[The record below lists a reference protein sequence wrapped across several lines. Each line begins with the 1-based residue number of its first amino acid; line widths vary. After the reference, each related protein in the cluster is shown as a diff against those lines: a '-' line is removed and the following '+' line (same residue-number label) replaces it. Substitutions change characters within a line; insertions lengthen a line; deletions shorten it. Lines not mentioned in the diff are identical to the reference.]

1 MINLFR
7 EKIVAIKK
15 RMSDLSTDFQ
25 TNMSEDKTFLEFTRE
40 ELAGVPEDLLN
51 TFEKVRFRIQLRAFK
66 LT

>member
-7 EKIVAIKK
+7 EKIVTIKK

-51 TFEKVRFRIQLRAFK
+51 TFEKVRFRIQLRVFK